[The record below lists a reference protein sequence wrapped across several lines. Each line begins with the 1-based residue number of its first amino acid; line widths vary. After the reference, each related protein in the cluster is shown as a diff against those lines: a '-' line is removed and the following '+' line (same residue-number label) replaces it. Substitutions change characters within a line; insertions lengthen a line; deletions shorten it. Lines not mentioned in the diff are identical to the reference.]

1 MNSWTV
7 PMVCYLFCSL
17 WIFVLGHQMLIDH
30 DHDHDHDDHIGD
42 DDDDIVVLKDIRRA
56 VCLLSVQC

>member
-1 MNSWTV
+1 
-7 PMVCYLFCSL
+7 
-17 WIFVLGHQMLIDH
+17 MLIDH

>member
-1 MNSWTV
+1 
-7 PMVCYLFCSL
+7 MVCYLFCSL
-17 WIFVLGHQMLIDH
+17 WIFVLGHQMLIDDDDDR
-30 DHDHDHDDHIGD
+30 DHVGD